1 MKKTLIF
8 STLLVL
14 AALVLAACSGQATE
28 QPPVMAPEMGQDS
41 SMGRPVPVEGGIY
54 TDISVVEFQTMMDD
68 KDFVLINVHIPF
80 ADDIP
85 GTDMSIPY
93 NEIEANLGQ
102 LPADKDAKIV
112 VYCRSGSMSSAAS
125 RTLVGL
131 GYTNVFNLSGGMNA
145 WQAAGMS
152 LEGQ

>member
-1 MKKTLIF
+1 MKRTLIF

-14 AALVLAACSGQATE
+14 TALVLAACSGQATE
-28 QPPVMAPEMGQDS
+28 QPPEMGQDS
-41 SMGRPVPVEGGIY
+41 PMRRPVPVEGGIY
-54 TDISVVEFQTMMDD
+54 TDISVAEFQTMLDD
-68 KDFVLINVHIPF
+68 KDFVLVNVHIPF
-80 ADDIP
+80 AGDIP

-131 GYTNVFNLSGGMNA
+131 GYTNIFNLSGGMNA